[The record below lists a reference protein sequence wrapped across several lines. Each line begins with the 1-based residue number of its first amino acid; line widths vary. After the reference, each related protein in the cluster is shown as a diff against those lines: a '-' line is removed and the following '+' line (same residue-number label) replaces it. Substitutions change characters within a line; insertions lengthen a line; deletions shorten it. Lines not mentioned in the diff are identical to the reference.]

1 MQQSKYLI
9 ANFRDALWGLTVST
23 VGYENIV
30 PWEDY
35 PTHGHADGYYFNI
48 ERGRILNEYQLL
60 YLTEGEGVF
69 RSSSIEE
76 TRIKAGDFFLLFPG
90 EWHTYHPVKSIGWKS
105 YWIGFKGENMDARVK
120 NAFLSATKPIYH
132 VGYLDRLEDL
142 YRYALQIAQEEAV
155 YTQRTLAGVVN
166 LLIGMMYS
174 LERNIELG
182 KNQEYVNMANRARK
196 RIRESLEDNLTIQQI
211 AADMGVSYSNFR
223 KLFKKFTGV
232 SPALYQQE
240 LRLQRAKELL
250 STTDLSIK
258 EIAYKLCF
266 ESPDY
271 FSAKFKAKTN
281 MRPGEFREQS
291 K

>member
-1 MQQSKYLI
+1 MQESKYLI

-23 VGYENIV
+23 VGYENII
-30 PWEDY
+30 PGEDY
-35 PTHGHADGYYFNI
+35 PTHGHADGYYFNV
-48 ERGRILNEYQLL
+48 ECGRILNEYQLL
-60 YLTEGEGVF
+60 YLTEGEGIF
-69 RSSSIEE
+69 RSSSIGER
-76 TRIKAGDFFLLFPG
+76 RIKAGDFFLLFPG
-90 EWHTYHPVKSIGWKS
+90 EWHTYHPAKNIGWKC

-120 NAFLSATKPIYH
+120 NAFLSTTKPIYH

-142 YRYALQIAQEEAV
+142 YCYALETAQEEAV
-155 YTQRTLAGVVN
+155 HTQRTLAGVVN

-182 KNQEYVNMANRARK
+182 KNQEYVNMINQARK
-196 RIRESLEDNLTIQQI
+196 RIRESLEENLTIQQI
-211 AADMGVSYSNFR
+211 AADIGVSYSNFR
-223 KLFKKFTGV
+223 KLFKEFTGV

-250 STTDLSIK
+250 STTTLSVK
-258 EIAYKLCF
+258 QIAYKLCF

-271 FSAKFKAKTN
+271 FSAKFKAKIN
-281 MRPGEFREQS
+281 MRPSEFREQT